1 MMQLQEL
8 NQQISD
14 VLLNL
19 KKIPAE
25 NELTDVLVLNLQA
38 LVSERQFLVD
48 NLLNG
53 DVTLD
58 EKFLLQQLELTN
70 QLCLLAQEIMTE
82 RENLLVLT
90 SKNQRKINVY
100 QTIDANR

>member
-1 MMQLQEL
+1 MQLQEL

-25 NELTDVLVLNLQA
+25 NELTDILVLNLQA

-48 NLLNG
+48 NLLKG

-82 RENLLVLT
+82 RKNLLVLT

>member
-48 NLLNG
+48 NLLKG

-58 EKFLLQQLELTN
+58 EKFLQQQLELTN

-82 RENLLVLT
+82 RKNLLVIT

>member
-48 NLLNG
+48 NLLKG

-82 RENLLVLT
+82 RKNLLVLT